1 MNANMAEYL
10 KEIVISEETK
20 NESVGYGYDYRFA
33 SDSYIGS
40 TLVFNDEV
48 IHASFF
54 KSLEI
59 EDEEIGGM
67 ARSRTR
73 ANLRQY

>member
-1 MNANMAEYL
+1 MIRPIQFVN
-10 KEIVISEETK
+10 EIVNSEETK

-33 SDSYIGS
+33 SDSYVGS

-59 EDEEIGGM
+59 DNEEIGGM
-67 ARSRTR
+67 AKSKTR